1 MDNRVDEL
9 EAVDEVVPAADLA
22 GQEETK
28 SDNNEKKNAEP
39 STVTPT
45 KKDLTRSFVPK
56 ALYLERLRAQKKN
69 AHFAEI
75 LEVFK

>member
-1 MDNRVDEL
+1 VDNRVDEP
-9 EAVDEVVPAADLA
+9 EAVDEAVPTANLA

-45 KKDLTRSFVPK
+45 EKDLTRSFVPK
-56 ALYLERLRAQKKN
+56 VLYPERLRAQKRMRTFLKS
-69 AHFAEI
+69 
-75 LEVFK
+75 